1 MLLKKKKKKKKKIQL
16 SITPYYI
23 DGSAL
28 QIWRA
33 PGENQPQKFVGPK

>member
-1 MLLKKKKKKKKKIQL
+1 MNVNRRGLEYI
-16 SITPYYI
+16 I

>member
-1 MLLKKKKKKKKKIQL
+1 MTIKLFLYIILSTPLLLFYNI
-16 SITPYYI
+16 I

-33 PGENQPQKFVGPK
+33 PGENQPQKFVGPN

>member
-1 MLLKKKKKKKKKIQL
+1 MKKKKKKYIY
-16 SITPYYI
+16 TI